1 MKILNLNI
9 DAVCDVGAVRTN
21 NEDIISIDG
30 MIFRNN
36 SFQLT
41 LEPTETNNRF
51 LIAVSDGM
59 GGHNAGEVA
68 SEIVLNELHLFKQ
81 ELPENISFDADNLKV
96 IFQNKVKEIHKKLN
110 DEGKKDSS
118 KRGMGAT
125 LIALLIL
132 NNRIYYFSA
141 GDSRLYRFRRGILKK
156 ISKDHSLAELIGDA
170 RSKSHLILNSIG
182 GGESVFIDFIE
193 MTDQLLNED
202 SLLLCSDGLTDMLT
216 DDEIENDLENNYSA
230 TTLCNKAKSAGGR
243 DNISIVLV
251 KFNLEAEIE
260 D

>member
-1 MKILNLNI
+1 MKILKLTI
-9 DAVCDVGAVRTN
+9 DSICDVGAVRTN
-21 NEDIISIDG
+21 NEDIVSLDG

-36 SFQLT
+36 NFQLT
-41 LEPTETNNRF
+41 LEPNETNNRF

-81 ELPENISFDADNLKV
+81 NLPENISNDSEELKPL
-96 IFQNKVKEIHKKLN
+96 FQSKVKEIHKKLN
-110 DEGKKDSS
+110 DEGKRDSN
-118 KRGMGAT
+118 KHGMGAT
-125 LIALLIL
+125 LIALLL
-132 NNRIYYFSA
+132 LHNRVYYFSA
-141 GDSRLYRFRRGILKK
+141 GDSRLYRFRRGILKI

-193 MTDQLLNED
+193 ITDQLLD
-202 SLLLCSDGLTDMLT
+202 DDTLLLCSDGLTDMLS
-216 DDEIENDLENNYSA
+216 DDEIENDLEINYSSIS
-230 TTLCNKAKSAGGR
+230 LCNKAKEAGGK
-243 DNISIVLV
+243 DNISIAMV
-251 KFNLEAEIE
+251 KLILEPELE